1 MNNSIL
7 IYSMWKGYLQGV
19 KEFWEKHHVPIIEVH
34 SSGHAY
40 IGELKDFVMAIKPK
54 NIIPIHTFYPEKYSD
69 HFSYNIMITEDK
81 VPVEL

>member
-1 MNNSIL
+1 
-7 IYSMWKGYLQGV
+7 MWEGYLQGV
-19 KEFWEKHHVPIIEVH
+19 KEFWERYHVPLIKVH